1 MSGAMERTVRSFQ
14 ERFSGDVIAPADDGY
29 DAARQLFNGMIDRRP
44 ALFAQCRSVA
54 DVQTALAFGREA
66 GMDITVRGG
75 GHGVAGRALVDGGLV
90 IDLRHMSSVTVDPE
104 AHTATVSGGATMSH
118 LDRATEP
125 HGLAAS
131 GGRVSTTGVGG
142 YLLGGGDG
150 WMARKFGLACDN
162 LISAEIVTAAGEVV
176 RASENENSELFWALH
191 GGGGNFGVATAFT
204 VRLHDLSTVTAALLF
219 WPHERGEDVVCA
231 YRDFMEVAPDDVG
244 GAVLYMTG
252 PDEEFLPDTLK
263 GQLCCGI
270 LLVCPGEE
278 EKGRKALAPMLGLG
292 HLGEMIISVPYA
304 ELQCMLDD
312 PAGLRNYWSVE
323 YLNSLPD
330 AAVAA
335 FCKAAETMIVPS
347 STQHPVFPQGGA
359 IARGPAEFPI
369 PWRHAPW
376 AVHPFG
382 IWEDPADDE
391 RGIAW
396 ARAVRAA
403 MQPWSSGDVYLNFIG
418 GDEGA
423 SRVIAGWGADKYRRL
438 VRVKRQF
445 DPDNVFRHNH
455 NIDPNWAG

>member
-1 MSGAMERTVRSFQ
+1 MSAAMERAVHHFQ
-14 ERFSGDVIAPADDGY
+14 QRFTGNVIAPPDSGY
-29 DAARQLFNGMIDRRP
+29 DDARQLFNGMIDRKP

-54 DVQTALAFGREA
+54 DVQSALAFGQER

-90 IDLRHMSSVTVDPE
+90 IDLRHMNTVTVDPD
-104 AHTATVSGGATMSH
+104 ARTATIAGGATMGN

-125 HGLAAS
+125 FGLAAC

-150 WMARKFGLACDN
+150 WMARKLGLACDN
-162 LISAEIVTAAGEVV
+162 LVSAEIVTASGEVV
-176 RASENENSELFWALH
+176 RASETENSELFWALH

-219 WPHERGEDVVCA
+219 WPHERGEEVVRT
-231 YRDFMEVAPDDVG
+231 YRDFMEAAPDDVG

-252 PDEEFLPDTLK
+252 PDEEFVPDVLK
-263 GQLCCGI
+263 GRLCCAI
-270 LLVCPGEE
+270 LLICPGEE
-278 EKGRKALAPMLGLG
+278 DVGRKALAPMLGLG
-292 HLGEMIISVPYA
+292 HTGEMVAAVPYA

-312 PAGLRNYWSVE
+312 PPGLRNYWSVE
-323 YLNSLPD
+323 YLSSLPD

-335 FCKAAETMIVPS
+335 FCKAAESMIVPS
-347 STQHPVFPQGGA
+347 ATQHPVFPQGGA

-382 IWEDPADDE
+382 LWESPADDA

-396 ARAVRAA
+396 ARGVRQV
-403 MQPWSSGDVYLNFIG
+403 MKPWASGDVYLNFIG

-423 SRVIAGWGADKYRRL
+423 DRVIAGWGEENYSRL
-438 VRVKRQF
+438 VKVKRQF

-455 NIDPNWAG
+455 NIDPDWTG

>member
-1 MSGAMERTVRSFQ
+1 
-14 ERFSGDVIAPADDGY
+14 
-29 DAARQLFNGMIDRRP
+29 
-44 ALFAQCRSVA
+44 
-54 DVQTALAFGREA
+54 
-66 GMDITVRGG
+66 MDITVRGG

-90 IDLRHMSSVTVDPE
+90 IDLRHMNTVTVDPD
-104 AHTATVSGGATMSH
+104 ARTATIAGGATMGN

-125 HGLAAS
+125 FGLAAC

-162 LISAEIVTAAGEVV
+162 LVSAEIVTASGEVV
-176 RASENENSELFWALH
+176 RASETENSELFWALH

-219 WPHERGEDVVCA
+219 WPHERGEEVVRT
-231 YRDFMEVAPDDVG
+231 YRDFMEAAPDDVG

-252 PDEEFLPDTLK
+252 PDEEFVPDVLK
-263 GQLCCGI
+263 GRLCCAI
-270 LLVCPGEE
+270 LLICPGEE
-278 EKGRKALAPMLGLG
+278 DVGRKALAPMLSLG
-292 HLGEMIISVPYA
+292 HLGEMVVAVPYA

-312 PAGLRNYWSVE
+312 PPGLRNYWSVE
-323 YLNSLPD
+323 YLSSLPD

-335 FCKAAETMIVPS
+335 FCKAAESMIVPS
-347 STQHPVFPQGGA
+347 ATQHPVFPQGGA

-382 IWEDPADDE
+382 LWESPADDA

-396 ARAVRAA
+396 ARGVRQV
-403 MQPWSSGDVYLNFIG
+403 MKPWASGDVYLNFIG

-423 SRVIAGWGADKYRRL
+423 DRVIAGWGEENYSRL
-438 VRVKRQF
+438 VKVKRQF

-455 NIDPNWAG
+455 NIDPDWTG